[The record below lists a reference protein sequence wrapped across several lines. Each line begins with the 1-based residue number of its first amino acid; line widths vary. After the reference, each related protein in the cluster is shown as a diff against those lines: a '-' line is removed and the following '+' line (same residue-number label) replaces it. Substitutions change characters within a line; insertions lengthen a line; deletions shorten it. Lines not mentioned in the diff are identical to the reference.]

1 MDSWRRHSSI
11 HSSNRTSF
19 FSQSWRT
26 CVINWRPSSLMTIS
40 FSGEERGSHICSLN
54 QPDCNCIKY
63 NSLSASDPTM
73 KFIHKKNEFRKR
85 AAEALSQL
93 AKWDIAGD
101 SVKNRLD
108 MLIAALKAQRF
119 DQIFHNNYQ
128 LHVWLVLLLLR
139 NKYTLLCIIFRN
151 YWKYCSW

>member
-1 MDSWRRHSSI
+1 
-11 HSSNRTSF
+11 
-19 FSQSWRT
+19 
-26 CVINWRPSSLMTIS
+26 
-40 FSGEERGSHICSLN
+40 
-54 QPDCNCIKY
+54 
-63 NSLSASDPTM
+63 M